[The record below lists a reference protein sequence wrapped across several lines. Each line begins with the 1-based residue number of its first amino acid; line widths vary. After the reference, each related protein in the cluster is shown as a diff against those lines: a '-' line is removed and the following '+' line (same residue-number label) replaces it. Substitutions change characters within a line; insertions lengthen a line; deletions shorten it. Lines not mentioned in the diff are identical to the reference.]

1 MKINLLKTALIGAL
15 SLSALVSTSASAHGR
30 WLLPSHTSLSGDK
43 AHYVMIDA
51 SISNETYAPDK
62 AFKPKEKGAEYD
74 DTLLMALAPNGE
86 EVSETIRAYY
96 LKRKSSAAVSLKE
109 EGTYHIA
116 MTQKP
121 MYMTFYKNEE
131 GKRKRV
137 FGKKSEAKLPSNAK
151 DVTTTKVISTVDT
164 FVSRNGTS
172 KPAQLGLGLELSG
185 PTHPNDLFVGEQA
198 RFQLL
203 QDGKPAGEGIEV
215 SILKG
220 DTRYRN
226 ERGEI
231 KVTTDKNGMFST
243 TWKEPGLYL
252 IETSNKVKVNEE
264 GVDAGRYALFTTL
277 EVAPE

>member
-15 SLSALVSTSASAHGR
+15 SLSALVSTSANAHAR

-51 SISNETYAPDK
+51 SVSNEIFAPDK
-62 AFKPKEKGAEYD
+62 AFKPKEKGAQWD
-74 DTLLMALAPNGE
+74 DTLLMALMPNGE
-86 EVSETIRAYY
+86 PVTDTIRAYY
-96 LKRKSSAAVSLKE
+96 LKRKSSAAISLTE
-109 EGTYHIA
+109 QGTYHIA

-121 MYMTFYKNEE
+121 TLMTFYKDAA
-131 GKRKRV
+131 GKRHRV
-137 FGKKSEAKLPSNAK
+137 FAKKADANLPK
-151 DVTTTKVISTVDT
+151 DATDITTVKSISTVDT
-164 FVSRNGTS
+164 FVSHNGTS

-203 QDGKPAGEGIEV
+203 QDGKSAGEGIEV

-226 ERGEI
+226 DRGEV
-231 KVTTDKNGMFST
+231 KVTTDKDGMFT
-243 TWKEPGLYL
+243 ITWKEPGLYL
-252 IETSNKVKVNEE
+252 IETSNKVTVNEE
-264 GVDAGRYALFTTL
+264 GVDSGRYALFTTL

>member
-1 MKINLLKTALIGAL
+1 MKISLLKTALIGAL
-15 SLSALVSTSASAHGR
+15 SLSALVSTSANAHGR

-51 SISNETYAPDK
+51 SISNETFAPDK

-86 EVSETIRAYY
+86 PVSETIRAYY
-96 LKRKSSAAVSLKE
+96 LKRKSSAAVSLTDQ
-109 EGTYHIA
+109 GTYHIA

-137 FGKKSEAKLPSNAK
+137 FGKKIDAKLPSNAK
-151 DVTTTKVISTVDT
+151 DVTTTKVVSTVDT

-172 KPAQLGLGLELSG
+172 KPALLGLGLELSG

-203 QDGKPAGEGIEV
+203 KNGKPAGEGIEV

-226 ERGEI
+226 ERSEA
-231 KVTTDKNGMFST
+231 KVTTDKDGFFT
-243 TWKEPGLYL
+243 ATWNQPGLYL
-252 IETSNKVKVNEE
+252 IESSLKVKATDE
-264 GVDAGRYALFTTL
+264 GVDSERYALFTTL

>member
-51 SISNETYAPDK
+51 SISNEMFAPDK
-62 AFKPKEKGAEYD
+62 AFKPKEKDAQWD
-74 DTLLMALAPNGE
+74 DTLLMALMPNGE
-86 EVSETIRAYY
+86 PVSDTIRAYY
-96 LKRKSSAAVSLKE
+96 LKRKSSAAVSLTE
-109 EGTYHIA
+109 QGTYHIA

-121 MYMTFYKNEE
+121 MYMTFYKDEE

-137 FGKKSEAKLPSNAK
+137 FGKKTDAKLPSSAQG
-151 DVTTTKVISTVDT
+151 VRTTKVISTVDT

-172 KPAQLGLGLELSG
+172 KPALLGLGLELSG

-215 SILKG
+215 NILRG

-226 ERGEI
+226 ERGEV
-231 KVTTDKNGMFST
+231 KVTTDKNGFFTT
-243 TWKEPGLYL
+243 TWNAPGIYL
-252 IETSNKVKVNEE
+252 IETATEVDVNEE
-264 GVDAGRYALFTTL
+264 GVDSGRYALFTTL

>member
-15 SLSALVSTSASAHGR
+15 SFSALVSTSASAHGR

-51 SISNETYAPDK
+51 SISNETFAPDK

-74 DTLLMALAPNGE
+74 DTLLMALAPNGDK
-86 EVSETIRAYY
+86 VTDTIRAYY

-116 MTQKP
+116 MTQTP
-121 MYMTFYKNEE
+121 RYMTFYKNEE

-137 FGKKSEAKLPSNAK
+137 FGKKTEAKLPSNAK
-151 DVTTTKVISTVDT
+151 GVRTTKVISTVDT

-172 KPAQLGLGLELSG
+172 KPALLGLGLELG
-185 PTHPNDLFVGEQA
+185 GETHPNDLFVGEQA
-198 RFQLL
+198 HFQLL
-203 QDGKPAGEGIEV
+203 QDGKPAGAGIEV

-226 ERGEI
+226 ERGEV
-231 KVTTDKNGMFST
+231 KVTTDKDGMFTT

-252 IETSNKVKVNEE
+252 IETSNDVEINEE
-264 GVDAGRYALFTTL
+264 GVDAARYSLFTTL

>member
-51 SISNETYAPDK
+51 SISNEIFAPDK

-231 KVTTDKNGMFST
+231 KVTT
-243 TWKEPGLYL
+243 
-252 IETSNKVKVNEE
+252 
-264 GVDAGRYALFTTL
+264 
-277 EVAPE
+277 

>member
-51 SISNETYAPDK
+51 SISNEMFAPDK

-86 EVSETIRAYY
+86 PVSDTIRAYY
-96 LKRKSSAAVSLKE
+96 LKRKSSAAVSLTE
-109 EGTYHIA
+109 QGTYHIA

-131 GKRKRV
+131 GKRQRV
-137 FGKKSEAKLPSNAK
+137 FGKKTEAELPSNAK
-151 DVTTTKVISTVDT
+151 DVTTTKVVSTVDT

-203 QDGKPAGEGIEV
+203 QDGKSAGEGVEV

-226 ERGEI
+226 ERGEV
-231 KVTTDKNGMFST
+231 KVTTDKDGMFT
-243 TWKEPGLYL
+243 ITWKEPGLYL
-252 IETSNKVKVNEE
+252 IETSNKVTVNEE

>member
-1 MKINLLKTALIGAL
+1 MNVNLLKTALIGAL
-15 SLSALVSTSASAHGR
+15 SLSALVSTTASAHGR

-51 SISNETYAPDK
+51 SISNEIFAPDK
-62 AFKPKEKGAEYD
+62 AFSPSTKGAEYD

-86 EVSETIRAYY
+86 QVTDTIRAYY
-96 LKRKSSAAVSLKE
+96 LKRKSSAAVKLQQQ
-109 EGTYHIA
+109 GTYHIA

-121 MYMTFYKNEE
+121 MYMTFYKNAAGE
-131 GKRKRV
+131 RSRV
-137 FGKKSEAKLPSNAK
+137 FAKKDDANLPK
-151 DVTTTKVISTVDT
+151 DASDITTIKTISTVDT
-164 FVSRNGTS
+164 FVSHNGTS
-172 KPAQLGLGLELSG
+172 KPALLGQGLELSG

-198 RFQLL
+198 RFQLIS
-203 QDGKPAGEGIEV
+203 DGKPVGEGIEV

-252 IETSNKVKVNEE
+252 IETSQKVTVNEK
-264 GVDAGRYALFTTL
+264 GVDASRYVLFTTL

>member
-51 SISNETYAPDK
+51 SISNEIFAPDK

-74 DTLLMALAPNGE
+74 DNLLMALAPNGE
-86 EVSETIRAYY
+86 PVNDTIRAYY
-96 LKRKSSAAVSLKE
+96 LKRKSSAAVSLSE

-116 MTQKP
+116 MTQTP
-121 MYMTFYKNEE
+121 RYMTFYKDAQ

-137 FGKKSEAKLPSNAK
+137 FGKKSEAKLPSDASQIK
-151 DVTTTKVISTVDT
+151 TTKMISTVDT

-172 KPAQLGLGLELSG
+172 KPALLGKGLELSG
-185 PTHPNDLFVGEQA
+185 PTHPNDLFVGESA
-198 RFQLL
+198 KFQLL
-203 QDGKPAGEGIEV
+203 QDGKPAAAGIEV

-226 ERGEI
+226 ERGEV
-231 KVTTDKNGMFST
+231 KVTTDKDGFFST
-243 TWKEPGLYL
+243 TWQAPGLYL
-252 IETSNKVKVNEE
+252 IETSSDVDVNEA

>member
-1 MKINLLKTALIGAL
+1 
-15 SLSALVSTSASAHGR
+15 
-30 WLLPSHTSLSGDK
+30 
-43 AHYVMIDA
+43 MIDA
-51 SISNETYAPDK
+51 SISNEIFAPDK

-96 LKRKSSAAVSLKE
+96 LKRKSSAAVNLKE

-226 ERGEI
+226 ERGEV

>member
-30 WLLPSHTSLSGDK
+30 WLHPSHTSLSGDK

-51 SISNETYAPDK
+51 SISNEIFAPDK

-74 DTLLMALAPNGE
+74 DNLLMALAPNGE
-86 EVSETIRAYY
+86 PVSDTIRAYY
-96 LKRKSSAAVSLKE
+96 LKRKSSAAVSLSE

-116 MTQKP
+116 MTQTP
-121 MYMTFYKNEE
+121 RYMTFYKDAQ

-137 FGKKSEAKLPSNAK
+137 FGKKSEAKLPSDATQIK
-151 DVTTTKVISTVDT
+151 TTKMISTVDT

-172 KPAQLGLGLELSG
+172 KPALLGKGLELSG
-185 PTHPNDLFVGEQA
+185 PTHPNDLFVGESA
-198 RFQLL
+198 KFQLL
-203 QDGKPAGEGIEV
+203 QDGKPAGSGIEV

-226 ERGEI
+226 ERGEV
-231 KVTTDKNGMFST
+231 KVTTDKGGFFT
-243 TWKEPGLYL
+243 ATWQEPGLYL
-252 IETSNKVKVNEE
+252 IETSSDVDVNEA
-264 GVDAGRYALFTTL
+264 GVDSGRYALFTTL

>member
-15 SLSALVSTSASAHGR
+15 SLSALVSTSASAHAR

-51 SISNETYAPDK
+51 SISNQIFAPDK

-86 EVSETIRAYY
+86 PVSDTIRAYY
-96 LKRKSSAAVSLKE
+96 LKRKSSAAVSLNE

-116 MTQKP
+116 MTQTP
-121 MYMTFYKNEE
+121 RYMTFYKNTQ

-137 FGKKSEAKLPSNAK
+137 FGKKSEAKLPSDATQIK
-151 DVTTTKVISTVDT
+151 TTKMISTVDT

-172 KPAQLGLGLELSG
+172 KPAMLGKGLELSG
-185 PTHPNDLFVGEQA
+185 PTHPNDLFAGETA
-198 RFQLL
+198 KFQLL
-203 QDGKPAGEGIEV
+203 QDGKPAEAGIEV

-226 ERGEI
+226 VRGEV
-231 KVTTDKNGMFST
+231 KVTTDKNGFFT
-243 TWKEPGLYL
+243 ATWKKPGLYL
-252 IETSNKVKVNEE
+252 IETSSDFDSDEE